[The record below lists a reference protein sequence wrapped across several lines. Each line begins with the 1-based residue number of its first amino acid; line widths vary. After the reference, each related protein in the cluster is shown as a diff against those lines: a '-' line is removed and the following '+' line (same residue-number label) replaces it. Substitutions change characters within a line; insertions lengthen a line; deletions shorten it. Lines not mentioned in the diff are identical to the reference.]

1 MNFDMLEWI
10 VIIGG
15 VMLLVMVLLDGY
27 RRMRG
32 DSWRM
37 WVSVKKEA
45 LEQGQETGADR
56 EMKLPTGELPNGGAR
71 VLPGNGGSAGAP
83 AATGRADP
91 KLVGELVAG

>member
-1 MNFDMLEWI
+1 MNFDLLEWI

-32 DSWRM
+32 NSWRM
-37 WVSVKKEA
+37 WVSVKREA
-45 LEQGQETGADR
+45 QEQERGADR

-71 VLPGNGGSAGAP
+71 VLPGDGGSPGAP

>member
-1 MNFDMLEWI
+1 MNFDLLEWI
-10 VIIGG
+10 AIVGG
-15 VMLLVMVLLDGY
+15 LMLLVVVLLDGH

-37 WVSVKKEA
+37 WVSVKREA
-45 LEQGQETGADR
+45 LEQEQEMGA
-56 EMKLPTGELPNGGAR
+56 EWETKLATAELPNGGAR
-71 VLPGNGGSAGAP
+71 VLSGNEASAGAP